1 MIFRTYRNPIR
12 FLYKG
17 VYVLAI
23 TKLMHMKEAVGVPHR
38 HLANAIQY
46 ILDEKNNEEKT
57 EHGLYVGGNSGYDS
71 GEILKTFLDTKEL
84 FGKKNGRQ
92 GYHFVISF
100 APGEVTADEA
110 YQITREFCE
119 KYLGDS
125 YDHVFAVHTDK
136 KHMHAHII
144 FNSVNRI
151 DGYKYRYEK
160 GDWKKYIQPI
170 TDQIC
175 IQHGISPLKFEED
188 KKIGVS
194 YASWNEKKNKK
205 IGWTRIIQADVDWAV
220 NHSDTLPEFIDQ
232 MNRLGYQVKAGKSK
246 KKNITYLTYIYT
258 DDDGKQHRRRSYNMP
273 QGYSPEDIAKRI
285 KQKSGSRM
293 YEEIA
298 DFLEKKHTSIPVEI
312 VKNTGTYRRMYQ
324 AVSYYRLP
332 NPYAVRSGVRKDIIN
347 IDRLIDEVK
356 YIRDNALTSKNA
368 IEEREARLESQIE
381 VLTRKKW
388 NIKDSQESLSDEQ
401 IRLLDRK
408 RELENELLQN
418 PDDDKFEK
426 LQDELE
432 EVMTLIPEEI
442 ASDEDAVM
450 VSDRIKDLKR
460 ELRMVKRIKENE
472 TSKENLKE
480 KDKEKNAKWK
490 ITN

>member
-1 MIFRTYRNPIR
+1 
-12 FLYKG
+12 
-17 VYVLAI
+17 
-23 TKLMHMKEAVGVPHR
+23 
-38 HLANAIQY
+38 
-46 ILDEKNNEEKT
+46 
-57 EHGLYVGGNSGYDS
+57 
-71 GEILKTFLDTKEL
+71 
-84 FGKKNGRQ
+84 
-92 GYHFVISF
+92 
-100 APGEVTADEA
+100 
-110 YQITREFCE
+110 
-119 KYLGDS
+119 
-125 YDHVFAVHTDK
+125 
-136 KHMHAHII
+136 
-144 FNSVNRI
+144 
-151 DGYKYRYEK
+151 
-160 GDWKKYIQPI
+160 
-170 TDQIC
+170 
-175 IQHGISPLKFEED
+175 
-188 KKIGVS
+188 
-194 YASWNEKKNKK
+194 
-205 IGWTRIIQADVDWAV
+205 
-220 NHSDTLPEFIDQ
+220 
-232 MNRLGYQVKAGKSK
+232 
-246 KKNITYLTYIYT
+246 
-258 DDDGKQHRRRSYNMP
+258 MP

-298 DFLEKKHTSIPVEI
+298 DLLEKKHTSIPVEI

-332 NPYAVRSGVRKDIIN
+332 NPYAVRSGVRKDILN

-388 NIKDSQESLSDEQ
+388 NIKDSQESLSNEQ

-408 RELENELLQN
+408 RELENELSQN

-426 LQDELE
+426 LQDEME

-450 VSDRIKDLKR
+450 VSDRIKNLRR

-480 KDKEKNAKWK
+480 KDKERNAKWK

>member
-1 MIFRTYRNPIR
+1 M
-12 FLYKG
+12 
-17 VYVLAI
+17 
-23 TKLMHMKEAVGVPHR
+23 
-38 HLANAIQY
+38 
-46 ILDEKNNEEKT
+46 
-57 EHGLYVGGNSGYDS
+57 
-71 GEILKTFLDTKEL
+71 
-84 FGKKNGRQ
+84 
-92 GYHFVISF
+92 
-100 APGEVTADEA
+100 
-110 YQITREFCE
+110 
-119 KYLGDS
+119 
-125 YDHVFAVHTDK
+125 
-136 KHMHAHII
+136 
-144 FNSVNRI
+144 
-151 DGYKYRYEK
+151 
-160 GDWKKYIQPI
+160 
-170 TDQIC
+170 
-175 IQHGISPLKFEED
+175 
-188 KKIGVS
+188 
-194 YASWNEKKNKK
+194 
-205 IGWTRIIQADVDWAV
+205 DWAV

-232 MNRLGYQVKAGKSK
+232 MHRFGYQVKAGKSK

-258 DDDGKQHRRRSYNMP
+258 DDDGRQHRRRSYNMP

-298 DFLEKKHTSIPVEI
+298 DLLEKKHTSIPVEI

-332 NPYAVRSGVRKDIIN
+332 NPYAVRSGVRKDILN

-388 NIKDSQESLSDEQ
+388 NIKDSQESLSNEQ

-408 RELENELLQN
+408 RELENELSQN

-450 VSDRIKDLKR
+450 VSDRIKNLRR

-480 KDKEKNAKWK
+480 KDKERNAKWK